1 MEVHFAIRVKTDIIQ
16 RMAIGAAALPV
27 LLSNLRILNI
37 ISQAAVLFAAS
48 QILLMKQEIHIKWM
62 DASHVTQIRDL
73 YPRAAIGVPLTA
85 LDTFSAPTNQPP
97 TQNILDLQLLALH
110 YVRGHAILHF
120 EKTQLELH
128 VTHARRLLDLTRS
141 SIII

>member
-1 MEVHFAIRVKTDIIQ
+1 MEVHFAIYVKMENIR

-27 LLSNLRILNI
+27 LPSNLRIPNT

-48 QILLMKQEIHIKWM
+48 QILLMKQEIHIKQM

-85 LDTFSAPTNQPP
+85 LNTFRAPTKQPL

-110 YVRGHAILHF
+110 YVRGYAILLF
-120 EKTQLELH
+120 EKT
-128 VTHARRLLDLTRS
+128 
-141 SIII
+141 